1 MFATQTRKTVQ
12 LNSVQQTQV
21 EALSSVLG
29 KLSNSDSNFASSLIQ
44 NFYRYGSLSP
54 KQLTWVD
61 TLTKRATQPSA
72 APVAQIQVNFQKI
85 QDLFDLA
92 AKKLRRVKVKLQ
104 TAQGQPVAFARAGA
118 NSKYVGQILITDG
131 GPFGNNKF
139 FGRVDVTGEFF
150 ATRSATQEV
159 CDLVKE
165 FADDPSATAGRYGR
179 LTGGCSFCN
188 HGLKDNRSVQV
199 GYGPVCARNFGLVW
213 G

>member
-12 LNSVQQTQV
+12 LNAVQQTQI
-21 EALSSVLG
+21 EALSSVLD
-29 KLSNSDSNFASSLIQ
+29 KLSKNDGNFASSLIQ

-61 TLTKRATQPSA
+61 TLQQRATQP

-85 QDLFDLA
+85 QDLFDVA

-104 TAQGQPVAFARAGA
+104 TTQGQPVAFSRAGA
-118 NSKYVGQILITDG
+118 ASKYAGQILITDG

-188 HGLKDNRSVQV
+188 HGLKDDRSVQV
-199 GYGPVCARNFGLVW
+199 GYGPVCARNFGLAW

>member
-1 MFATQTRKTVQ
+1 MFVTQTRKTVQ

-29 KLSNSDSNFASSLIQ
+29 KLSNSDGNFASSLIQ
-44 NFYRYGSLSP
+44 NFYRYGSLSS

-61 TLTKRATQPSA
+61 TLTQRATQPAA
-72 APVAQIQVNFQKI
+72 APVEQIQVNFQKI

-118 NSKYVGQILITDG
+118 NSKYSGQILITDG

>member
-1 MFATQTRKTVQ
+1 MTATQTRKAVQ

-29 KLSNSDSNFASSLIQ
+29 KLSNSDGNFASSLIQ

-61 TLTKRATQPSA
+61 TLHQRATQPVA

-188 HGLKDNRSVQV
+188 HGLKDDRSVQV
-199 GYGPVCARNFGLVW
+199 GYGPVCARNFGLAW

>member
-1 MFATQTRKTVQ
+1 MFATQNRKTVQ
-12 LNSVQQTQV
+12 LNSAQQTQV
-21 EALSSVLG
+21 EALKSVLG
-29 KLSNSDSNFASSLIQ
+29 KLGNSDVNFASSLIQ
-44 NFYRYGSLSP
+44 NFYRYGNLST
-54 KQLTWVD
+54 KQLSWVD
-61 TLTKRATQPSA
+61 TLHQRATQP
-72 APVAQIQVNFQKI
+72 APVSQVQVNFQKI

-104 TAQGQPVAFARAGA
+104 TAQGQHLVFSRAGA
-118 NSKYVGQILITDG
+118 NSKYAGQIIITDG

-159 CDLVKE
+159 CNLVKE
-165 FADDPSATAGRYGR
+165 FADDPATTAGRYGR

-188 HGLKDNRSVQV
+188 HGLKDDRSVKV
-199 GYGPVCARNFGLVW
+199 GYGPVCAQNFGLAW

>member
-12 LNSVQQTQV
+12 LNPVQQTQI
-21 EALSSVLG
+21 EALSSVLD
-29 KLSNSDSNFASSLIQ
+29 KLSKNDGNFASSLIQ

-61 TLTKRATQPSA
+61 TLHQRATQP

-85 QDLFDLA
+85 QDLFDVA

-104 TAQGQPVAFARAGA
+104 TTQGQPVAFSRAGA
-118 NSKYVGQILITDG
+118 NSKYAGQILITDG

-159 CDLVKE
+159 CDLVQE

-179 LTGGCSFCN
+179 LTGGCSFCSRK
-188 HGLKDNRSVQV
+188 LDDERSLSV
-199 GYGPVCARNFGLVW
+199 GYGPICAKRFQLVW